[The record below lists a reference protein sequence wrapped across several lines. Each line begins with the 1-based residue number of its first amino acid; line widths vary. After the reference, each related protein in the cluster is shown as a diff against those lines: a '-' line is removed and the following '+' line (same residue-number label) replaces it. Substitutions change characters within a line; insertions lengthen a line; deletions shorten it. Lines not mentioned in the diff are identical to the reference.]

1 MTIVAHDYYEYL
13 PDYVQVLFQLTVQ
26 AIQNDQE
33 EVSHYALEFW
43 NTLCDTEEDI
53 ALEQEQG
60 KTKKEEKRKKHKRK
74 KNIFFIIFANILI
87 TPLFFLIF
95 LSYFSI
101 FFYFSPIEPS
111 YCDIQPN

>member
-60 KTKKEEKRKKHKRK
+60 KTKKEEKRKKHKERK
-74 KNIFFIIFANILI
+74 TFFYNFCKYTH
-87 TPLFFLIF
+87 TPF
-95 LSYFSI
+95 LSYFSFL
-101 FFYFSPIEPS
+101 FFYILLFFS
-111 YCDIQPN
+111 Y

>member
-74 KNIFFIIFANILI
+74 KNIFFYNFCKYTHHTL
-87 TPLFFLIF
+87 F

>member
-60 KTKKEEKRKKHKRK
+60 KTKKEEKRKKHKERK
-74 KNIFFIIFANILI
+74 TFFFIIFANILI

>member
-74 KNIFFIIFANILI
+74 KNIFFK
-87 TPLFFLIF
+87 
-95 LSYFSI
+95 
-101 FFYFSPIEPS
+101 
-111 YCDIQPN
+111 

>member
-53 ALEQEQG
+53 ALKQEQG
-60 KTKKEEKRKKHKRK
+60 KTKKRRKKKKAQRQHKERK
-74 KNIFFIIFANILI
+74 TTF
-87 TPLFFLIF
+87 FFL
-95 LSYFSI
+95 
-101 FFYFSPIEPS
+101 
-111 YCDIQPN
+111 

>member
-74 KNIFFIIFANILI
+74 KNIFYYNFCKYTHH
-87 TPLFFLIF
+87 TPF
-95 LSYFSI
+95 LSYFSFL
-101 FFYFSPIEPS
+101 FFYILLFFS
-111 YCDIQPN
+111 Y

>member
-53 ALEQEQG
+53 ALEHEQG
-60 KTKKEEKRKKHKRK
+60 KTKKEEKRKKHNRK
-74 KNIFFIIFANILI
+74 KNIFFNNFCKYTHH
-87 TPLFFLIF
+87 TPFSFLFFYILLF
-95 LSYFSI
+95 FSY
-101 FFYFSPIEPS
+101 
-111 YCDIQPN
+111 